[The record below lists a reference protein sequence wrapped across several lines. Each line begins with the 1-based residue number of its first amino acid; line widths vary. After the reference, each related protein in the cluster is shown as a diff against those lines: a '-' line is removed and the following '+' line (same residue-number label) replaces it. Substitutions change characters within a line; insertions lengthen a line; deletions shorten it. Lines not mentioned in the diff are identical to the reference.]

1 MSASSAVVNRLA
13 AELHRNY
20 RAAEKALNGPDK
32 TDRDPSLKDGVTLR
46 HDHGWESCHKQKYF
60 RRRAQT
66 LITRATCLNPQTLGE
81 AEQVLDSMVL
91 IRRLIVNDAPLPRH
105 IEAFMRNVAEAPRDA
120 FERGQ
125 ASYRL
130 QKDIPEFTLD
140 TLPRKYVTELKNIL
154 RGKIRGEEPFPGDP
168 FINAIKRARELTS
181 AGLKDSKF
189 YIDRLWETL

>member
-1 MSASSAVVNRLA
+1 MNHHDEFCEFVRGQRWMSQSFGDSLLEKFQSA
-13 AELHRNY
+13 
-20 RAAEKALNGPDK
+20 
-32 TDRDPSLKDGVTLR
+32 
-46 HDHGWESCHKQKYF
+46 Q
-60 RRRAQT
+60 
-66 LITRATCLNPQTLGE
+66 
-81 AEQVLDSMVL
+81 
-91 IRRLIVNDAPLPRH
+91 
-105 IEAFMRNVAEAPRDA
+105 RDA

-130 QKDIPEFTLD
+130 QRDIPEFTLD

-189 YIDRLWETL
+189 YIERLRETL